1 MTVICEGFSVYLV
14 EVKRSCP
21 PVVGEICNLT
31 CFPLLDVIC
40 QADRSL
46 FHASVSGWMTLHF
59 SQSIF
64 LQILFTFSK
73 FFFSSLFSCPVLP

>member
-1 MTVICEGFSVYLV
+1 MTLICEGFSVYFV

-73 FFFSSLFSCPVLP
+73 FLLL